1 MPWFEII
8 LLGEQ
13 NRWLVPT
20 WGFLPSLPRS
30 NPSRLSLYAEK
41 FSSAF
46 LGDLEE
52 ESAAESEWL
61 TSQGFETALLLHSS
75 THSYSGV
82 RSRGSDKLS
91 LLQLPI

>member
-8 LLGEQ
+8 LLQEQ
-13 NRWLVPT
+13 VAGSNADGRPGT
-20 WGFLPSLPRS
+20 FCPRS

-46 LGDLEE
+46 LGDLG

>member
-1 MPWFEII
+1 MPTD
-8 LLGEQ
+8 LG
-13 NRWLVPT
+13 L
-20 WGFLPSLPRS
+20 FALPPS

-52 ESAAESEWL
+52 ESAAVESEWL

-82 RSRGSDKLS
+82 RSGGR
-91 LLQLPI
+91 IN

>member
-1 MPWFEII
+1 MPWFEVI
-8 LLGEQ
+8 LLEDQ
-13 NRWLVPT
+13 NRWLARMPT
-20 WGFLPSLPRS
+20 DLGLFALPPS
-30 NPSRLSLYAEK
+30 NHSRLSLYAEK

-75 THSYSGV
+75 THSYSAV
-82 RSRGSDKLS
+82 RSWGR
-91 LLQLPI
+91 IN